1 MLQLAFITRLAELY
15 SDFITGILTGIVGSC
30 QEILDPGHIYVRHFE
45 ATGSSFPSLHGR
57 FAQRCAS
64 CTITD
69 GATVL
74 LSKRLLS

>member
-15 SDFITGILTGIVGSC
+15 SDFITGILTSIVGSC
-30 QEILDPGHIYVRHFE
+30 QKLLEPWHICVNHFE
-45 ATGSSFPSLHGR
+45 ATGSSFPCLYGN

-64 CTITD
+64 CIITD

-74 LSKRLLS
+74 PSKRLLP